1 MNINSQIEYW
11 AHMLDE
17 AFNKEQLYSAKKQ
30 RLCESVENQLF
41 IQELQQNEI
50 NELVKNNKEID
61 ISELKGYD
69 VFECKVEN
77 SNFLI
82 AG

>member
-30 RLCESVENQLF
+30 RLCESVEN
-41 IQELQQNEI
+41 
-50 NELVKNNKEID
+50 
-61 ISELKGYD
+61 
-69 VFECKVEN
+69 
-77 SNFLI
+77 
-82 AG
+82 